1 MSVVTFWN
9 DKKEQTG
16 KTLSAVA
23 VATYMAIEHNYKI
36 LVISTGFNDKTLDN
50 CFWKEKKAK
59 KNFGIFGPNTN
70 VAMENGIEG
79 LSKMVKS
86 NKIAPESITNYT
98 RIIFKDTLEILQSFK
113 GNRENY
119 EEIKEHYVNIID
131 LANKYYDL
139 VFVDLDMELGNDVI
153 NTVLENSNLIVASL
167 SQRLTSIDSFIEKR
181 EEMPILKS
189 KKTLILISRY
199 DRDSKYTVKNISRY
213 MGEKNKVSTVPYNTL
228 FFEACEEAKVVDLFL
243 SIRKISEDDVNGMF
257 LSEVKRTAENIIYR
271 LQDLAMRM

>member
-139 VFVDLDMELGNDVI
+139 VFVDLDIELGNDVI
-153 NTVLENSNLIVASL
+153 NNILENSNLIVASL
-167 SQRLTSIDSFIEKR
+167 SQRLTSIDDFIEKR

-213 MGEKNKVSTVPYNTL
+213 MGEKNKVSTIPYNTL

-257 LSEVKRTAENIIYR
+257 LSEVKRTTENIIYR

>member
-86 NKIAPESITNYT
+86 NKISPESITNYT

-119 EEIKEHYVNIID
+119 EEVKEHYVDVIN

-153 NTVLENSNLIVASL
+153 NTILENSNLIVASL
-167 SQRLTSIDSFIEKR
+167 SQRLTSIDNFIEKR

-199 DRDSKYTVKNISRY
+199 DRYSKYTVKNISRY
-213 MGEKNKVSTVPYNTL
+213 MGEKNKVSTIPYNTL

-243 SIRKISEDDVNGMF
+243 SIRKIGEDDVNGMF